1 MNQARMPETY
11 PERIRLNDEL
21 HARPPVALWPN
32 EHILYLAL
40 VNPQRQAASGRSHY
54 SGFVRLSGGGTS
66 CPTLQGNN
74 IEFDVAVN
82 RDVCQAT
89 RWLALPCEIRTARR
103 VFFVVVLSANRIDR
117 AVSPPR
123 ILL

>member
-40 VNPQRQAASGRSHY
+40 VNTSGK
-54 SGFVRLSGGGTS
+54 RLQEEVIIRDLCDSLGGDS

-74 IEFDVAVN
+74 I
-82 RDVCQAT
+82 
-89 RWLALPCEIRTARR
+89 
-103 VFFVVVLSANRIDR
+103 
-117 AVSPPR
+117 
-123 ILL
+123 

>member
-40 VNPQRQAASGRSHY
+40 VNTSGK
-54 SGFVRLSGGGTS
+54 RLQEEVIIRDLCDSLGGTH
-66 CPTLQGNN
+66 
-74 IEFDVAVN
+74 
-82 RDVCQAT
+82 
-89 RWLALPCEIRTARR
+89 ARR
-103 VFFVVVLSANRIDR
+103 YRATISNLTSRLTVMSAR
-117 AVSPPR
+117 APQMACASV
-123 ILL
+123 